1 MRSIFSFLAILIGA
15 LLTIKSD
22 WFLNNFGRIEWAE
35 RYLGTEGG
43 SRLFYKLLGLIIVLI
58 AFLIITGLLQNWFLT
73 FFAPFFQL

>member
-22 WFLNNFGRIEWAE
+22 WFLNNFGRVEWAE